1 MSLIPRATALVSI
14 LLLAKLANA
23 QSVSTRI
30 GAQASSIG
38 YASVAQSDE
47 WSLFN
52 NVAGLARMES
62 AFTTISYDLNTRL
75 PNANRIALTAGT
87 PLKLGVLSGGVFKF
101 GDDIYSEQLI
111 SLGYA
116 NQFGLA
122 ALGLKLSYVQY
133 RAEGFGTQTA
143 LSISAGGVAHLSEKL
158 KVGAHIQN
166 VNQPAVGD
174 GEERLAVQ
182 MCVGVAFFPTSQLSL
197 FGELAKEIDFDAT
210 VRAGLEYEIVE
221 DLFFRTGFNLYPAT
235 GSGGIGY
242 KLKKIKIDYAI
253 QYGFELS
260 SSHQL
265 SAAWQFAKRAK

>member
-1 MSLIPRATALVSI
+1 MSLFQKATALIFV
-14 LLLAKLANA
+14 LLMAKLANA

-30 GAQASSIG
+30 GAQAGSIG
-38 YASVAQSDE
+38 YASVARSDE

-52 NVAGLARMES
+52 NVAGLAGIGS
-62 AFTTISYDLNTRL
+62 AFAGISYDLNPQL
-75 PNANRIALTAGT
+75 PNANRMAMTIGS
-87 PLKLGVLSGGVFKF
+87 PLRLGVLSGGVFKF
-101 GDDIYSEQLI
+101 GDDIYSEQLV
-111 SLGYA
+111 SVGYA

-122 ALGLKLSYVQY
+122 TLGLKLSYVQY

-143 LSISAGGVAHLSEKL
+143 LSLSAGGVAHLSEKL

-166 VNQPAVGD
+166 VNQPAIGD

-182 MCVGVAFFPTSQLSL
+182 MGVGVAFFPTGQLSL
-197 FGELAKEIDFDAT
+197 FGEIAKEIDFDAT
-210 VRAGLEYEIVE
+210 VRVGLEYQIVE

-253 QYGFELS
+253 QYGFELA

-265 SAAWQFAKRAK
+265 TAAWQFAKRAK